1 MQSRPACQVPGLRA
15 QWARRYLATVLGL
28 TGDDTRPEDQA
39 GRKQT
44 SGGWEGEARVSA
56 KAKLSASTGIVTLSP
71 VPSKSLENRK
81 HRGDLSVGVGLQG
94 CVLTT
99 QSFNIY

>member
-15 QWARRYLATVLGL
+15 QWARRHLATVLGL

-44 SGGWEGEARVSA
+44 SGG
-56 KAKLSASTGIVTLSP
+56 
-71 VPSKSLENRK
+71 
-81 HRGDLSVGVGLQG
+81 
-94 CVLTT
+94 
-99 QSFNIY
+99 